1 LGKPLKDEEEEE
13 EEEEGEEEE
22 EEEEDGEIEDK
33 RVDVVGPS
41 DEIINSCSQLSQLSL
56 KPSASASD

>member
-1 LGKPLKDEEEEE
+1 LGGPLKDEKE
-13 EEEEGEEEE
+13 EEEEGEV
-22 EEEEDGEIEDK
+22 EDK

-56 KPSASASD
+56 KHVENITEESLLE